1 MKGLI
6 VFLLLMLVMSG
17 TTVVYADEPE
27 PAAVPAESEIIYYDV
42 NAVIN
47 NPDSTE
53 KDFLKAI
60 LICVRDINMYLQF
73 FVTMVFAIGLCW
85 FFILRPIT
93 YFFI

>member
-1 MKGLI
+1 MT
-6 VFLLLMLVMSG
+6 VFLLLMLVLSG

-27 PAAVPAESEIIYYDV
+27 PAAVPASGITYYDV

>member
-1 MKGLI
+1 MA
-6 VFLLLMLVMSG
+6 VFLLLMLVLG
-17 TTVVYADEPE
+17 TTVVYADEPV
-27 PAAVPAESEIIYYDV
+27 PVAVPAESGVTYYDV

-60 LICVRDINMYLQF
+60 LICVKDIDLYLQF
-73 FVTMVFAIGLCW
+73 FVTMAFAIGLVW

-93 YFFI
+93 YFFV

>member
-6 VFLLLMLVMSG
+6 VFLLLMLVIG

-27 PAAVPAESEIIYYDV
+27 PAAVPAESEITYYDV